1 MQDGRIPIYQVI
13 QEYIKNQITSGIWKP
28 GDKIH
33 TEKELME
40 KFDVSRI
47 TVSNALTGLTKEGW
61 LYRIQGKGS
70 YVQELKHT
78 SMHIAAGSRHATS
91 SGEQQA
97 EPRRIIG
104 LIMPKL
110 GDYFSMRLNN
120 GIKKALSQTGYS
132 LVLMFSD
139 NSTEREAA
147 AIREL
152 LAMGA
157 AGLIIFP
164 VDAETYNEEI
174 LRLKLDRYPFVIIDR
189 YLSGIDTHYIGSDG
203 VEASRLA
210 VNHLYELG
218 HRDIAICSDV
228 PLSTTSVE
236 QRISGYMKALKERG
250 EMINPAL
257 MLTEF
262 YIDHEEPEID
272 QQHPLFRYVKNGLAT
287 AYIALNGFMA
297 MHLHKI
303 VHFLGLEVP
312 RDVSIVTFDSLAPSK
327 EFNFFTYIDQHEDEV
342 GRTAVVQLLEL
353 LQDDGKQA
361 GDTKYRKIVMQPHL
375 VPSRSTA
382 PLRQKPVIDSTTASK

>member
-13 QEYIKNQITSGIWKP
+13 QDYIKNQITTGIWKT
-28 GDKIH
+28 GDQIP

-40 KFDVSRI
+40 QFDVSRI

-70 YVQELKHT
+70 YVQEMKKQPAQST
-78 SMHIAAGSRHATS
+78 AGS
-91 SGEQQA
+91 GYGLQLGDQQA
-97 EPRRIIG
+97 ESRRIIG
-104 LIMPKL
+104 LIMPNSS
-110 GDYFSMRLNN
+110 DFFSIRLSS
-120 GIKKALSQTGYS
+120 GIRKALSQTGYN

-139 NSTEREAA
+139 NSTEREAV

-152 LAMGA
+152 LGMGA

-164 VDAETYNEEI
+164 ADAETYNEEI

-228 PLSTTSVE
+228 PLSTTSIE
-236 QRISGYMKALKERG
+236 QRVSGYMKALKERG

-262 YIDHEEPEID
+262 YVDHDETEID

-287 AYIALNGFMA
+287 AYIALNGYMA
-297 MHLHKI
+297 MHLYKI
-303 VHFLGLEVP
+303 VRFLGLEVP
-312 RDVSIVTFDSLAPSK
+312 KDLSIVTFDSLSPSK

-342 GRTAVVQLLEL
+342 GRIAVEQLLDL
-353 LQDDGKQA
+353 LQHGQLA
-361 GDTKYRKIVMQPHL
+361 GETKYRKIIMQPHL
-375 VPSRSTA
+375 VPSLSTA
-382 PLRQKPVIDSTTASK
+382 PVALRNTNKTQ